1 MNWKRAGHIGLLL
14 LLTSAAI
21 ACSEVVPPPP
31 QDSYEQVTLTPF
43 PTATVV
49 PTASPIPG
57 GAEGI
62 GLAFFRAWEGKDYL
76 GMYSLL
82 SPQSQALVGSR
93 TFVTYYED
101 LMSTAT
107 VQSVH
112 TQPQSALQDGERAEF
127 GARVTWETAAV
138 GSITRD
144 HVMDLVYSDGRW
156 GVIWD
161 ESLVL
166 PELEGGYGLHM
177 AHRVPARANIYDR
190 DGDALAYQG
199 NVITLAVIPGQ
210 IEDEEALLA
219 TLSPLLGLEPDE
231 IEFLYVASKPD
242 WYVPLGD
249 ITGEQM
255 QEHYEELLPFIDA
268 GLVTDDRLTRLYTD
282 GGIAPHI
289 VGYTGYIPAEYVDEY
304 LQVGYEGDEQV
315 GLAGVEEWGEP
326 YLSGTRGGVLTVV
339 GPNGEYIDT
348 VQEADPKQSRSIY
361 LSIDREFQK
370 GVEQA
375 LADVIETHELAEIGS
390 VVVMNPK
397 TGAVLAMA
405 SYPDYDPVI
414 FDPLRVDGDA
424 DLIRVLNDPR
434 QPLLNRAA
442 QGEYPAGST
451 FKIVTFAAA
460 VNSGLYT
467 PQTRYSSTG
476 TWNRL
481 GDSFVKVDWRAGGH
495 GTISLSQAL
504 VVSCNSCFYD
514 AGYNVDEMDPFLLP
528 ETARQFGYDEPTDIV
543 GIPESAGLIPD
554 PEWKINNVGEGWVPG
569 DSVHMAIGQGFV
581 QVTPLQMTR
590 LIAAIANGGTLYRPT
605 VIDRIGGGGGVPEE
619 QWPVEVQGELP
630 LEPADLEA
638 IQQSLRDVADSSMGT
653 ATHRFV
659 GLPVPV
665 SGKTGT
671 AETVIGDPHAWFAGY
686 APSEPYTLPDGTVVE
701 EPEIAVVVMV
711 ENSGEGSTVGAPLFR
726 RVVELYY
733 DITPHA
739 PFPWPTE

>member
-1 MNWKRAGHIGLLL
+1 
-14 LLTSAAI
+14 
-21 ACSEVVPPPP
+21 
-31 QDSYEQVTLTPF
+31 
-43 PTATVV
+43 
-49 PTASPIPG
+49 
-57 GAEGI
+57 
-62 GLAFFRAWEGKDYL
+62 
-76 GMYSLL
+76 
-82 SPQSQALVGSR
+82 
-93 TFVTYYED
+93 
-101 LMSTAT
+101 
-107 VQSVH
+107 
-112 TQPQSALQDGERAEF
+112 
-127 GARVTWETAAV
+127 
-138 GSITRD
+138 
-144 HVMDLVYSDGRW
+144 
-156 GVIWD
+156 
-161 ESLVL
+161 
-166 PELEGGYGLHM
+166 
-177 AHRVPARANIYDR
+177 
-190 DGDALAYQG
+190 
-199 NVITLAVIPGQ
+199 
-210 IEDEEALLA
+210 
-219 TLSPLLGLEPDE
+219 
-231 IEFLYVASKPD
+231 LYAASKPD

-255 QEHYEELLPFIDA
+255 QEHYEELLPFMDA
-268 GLVTDDRLTRLYTD
+268 GLVTDDRLTRLYTV

-304 LQVGYEGDEQV
+304 IQIGYEGDEQV
-315 GLAGVEEWGEP
+315 GLAGVEGWGEP
-326 YLSGTRGGVLTVV
+326 YLSGTRGGTLTVV

-348 VQEADPKQSRSIY
+348 VQESDPKQSRSIY
-361 LSIDREFQK
+361 LSIDKQFQE

-375 LADVIETHELAEIGS
+375 LADAIETHELAETGS

-414 FDPLRVDGDA
+414 FDPLRIDGDA

-434 QPLLNRAA
+434 QPLLNRAT

-467 PQTRYSSTG
+467 PETRYTSTG
-476 TWNRL
+476 SWNRL
-481 GDSFVKVDWRAGGH
+481 GDSFVKYDWRSGGH
-495 GTISLSQAL
+495 GTITLSQAL
-504 VVSCNSCFYD
+504 IVSCNSCFYD
-514 AGYNVDEMDPFLLP
+514 AGYNLDQMDPFLLP
-528 ETARQFGYDEPTDIV
+528 ETARLFGYGEPTDIV

-581 QVTPLQMTR
+581 LVTPLQMTR

-630 LEPADLEA
+630 LEQEELEA
-638 IQQSLRDVADSSMGT
+638 IQNSLRDAANSYMGT
-653 ATHRFV
+653 STHRFV

-701 EPEIAVVVMV
+701 EPEIAIVVMV

-726 RVVELYY
+726 RIVELYY

>member
-1 MNWKRAGHIGLLL
+1 
-14 LLTSAAI
+14 
-21 ACSEVVPPPP
+21 
-31 QDSYEQVTLTPF
+31 
-43 PTATVV
+43 
-49 PTASPIPG
+49 
-57 GAEGI
+57 
-62 GLAFFRAWEGKDYL
+62 
-76 GMYSLL
+76 
-82 SPQSQALVGSR
+82 
-93 TFVTYYED
+93 
-101 LMSTAT
+101 MSTAT

-112 TQPQSALQDGERAEF
+112 TQPQSALQEGERAEF

-138 GSITRD
+138 GSISRD
-144 HVMDLVYSDGRW
+144 HVMDLVYSDERW

-177 AHRVPARANIYDR
+177 AHRVPARANIYDK

-199 NVITLAVIPGQ
+199 SVITLAVIPGQ
-210 IEDEEALLA
+210 IEDEEGLLA

-231 IEFLYVASKPD
+231 IEFLYAASKPD
-242 WYVPLGD
+242 WWVPLGD
-249 ITGEQM
+249 ITGEVM
-255 QEHYEELLPFIDA
+255 QENYEELLPFIDA

-289 VGYTGYIPAEYVDEY
+289 VGYTGYIPAEYVGEY
-304 LQVGYEGDEQV
+304 IQLGYEGDEQV
-315 GLAGVEEWGEP
+315 GLAGIEEWAEP
-326 YLSGTRGGVLTVV
+326 YLSGTRGGILTVV

-348 VQEADPKQSRSIY
+348 VQEADPKQSRAIY

-370 GVEQA
+370 DVEQA
-375 LADVIETHELAEIGS
+375 LADVIETHELAETGS
-390 VVVMNPK
+390 IVVMNPQ

-414 FDPLRVDGDA
+414 FDPLRIDGDA

-434 QPLLNRAA
+434 QPLLNRAT

-467 PQTRYSSTG
+467 PQTRYTSTG
-476 TWNRL
+476 SWNRL
-481 GDSFVKVDWRAGGH
+481 GDSFVKYDWRSGGH
-495 GTISLSQAL
+495 GTVSLSQAL

-514 AGYNVDEMDPFLLP
+514 AGYNIDEMDPFLLP
-528 ETARQFGYDEPTDIV
+528 ETARLFGYDEPTGIV
-543 GIPESAGLIPD
+543 GIPESDGLIPD

-590 LIAAIANGGTLYRPT
+590 LIAAIANGGTLYRPA

-619 QWPVEVQGELP
+619 SWPAEVQGELP
-630 LEPADLEA
+630 LDPEYLEA
-638 IQQSLRDVADSSMGT
+638 IQDSLRGVADSSMGT

-686 APSEPYTLPDGTVVE
+686 APSEPYTLPDGTVIE

-733 DITPHA
+733 GITPHA
-739 PFPWPTE
+739 PFPWASE

>member
-1 MNWKRAGHIGLLL
+1 
-14 LLTSAAI
+14 
-21 ACSEVVPPPP
+21 
-31 QDSYEQVTLTPF
+31 
-43 PTATVV
+43 
-49 PTASPIPG
+49 
-57 GAEGI
+57 
-62 GLAFFRAWEGKDYL
+62 
-76 GMYSLL
+76 
-82 SPQSQALVGSR
+82 
-93 TFVTYYED
+93 
-101 LMSTAT
+101 
-107 VQSVH
+107 
-112 TQPQSALQDGERAEF
+112 
-127 GARVTWETAAV
+127 
-138 GSITRD
+138 
-144 HVMDLVYSDGRW
+144 
-156 GVIWD
+156 
-161 ESLVL
+161 
-166 PELEGGYGLHM
+166 M
-177 AHRVPARANIYDR
+177 AHRVPERATIYDK

-210 IEDEEALLA
+210 IEDEESLLA

-231 IEFLYVASKPD
+231 IEFLYAASKPD

-255 QEHYEELLPFIDA
+255 QEHDEELLPFMDA
-268 GLVTDDRLTRLYTD
+268 GLVTDDRWTRLYTV

-304 LQVGYEGDEQV
+304 IQIGYEGDEQV
-315 GLAGVEEWGEP
+315 GLAGVEGWGEP
-326 YLSGTRGGVLTVV
+326 YLSGTRGGTLTVV

-348 VQEADPKQSRSIY
+348 VQESDPKQSRSIY
-361 LSIDREFQK
+361 LSIDKQFQE

-375 LADVIETHELAEIGS
+375 LADAIETHELAETGS

-414 FDPLRVDGDA
+414 FDPLRIDGDA

-434 QPLLNRAA
+434 QPLLNRAT

-467 PQTRYSSTG
+467 PETRYTSTG
-476 TWNRL
+476 SWNRL
-481 GDSFVKVDWRAGGH
+481 GDSFVKYDWRSGGH
-495 GTISLSQAL
+495 GTITLSQAL
-504 VVSCNSCFYD
+504 IVSCNSCFYD
-514 AGYNVDEMDPFLLP
+514 AGYNLDQMDPFLLP
-528 ETARQFGYDEPTDIV
+528 ETARLFGYGEPTDIV

-581 QVTPLQMTR
+581 LVTPLQMTR

-630 LEPADLEA
+630 LEQEELEA
-638 IQQSLRDVADSSMGT
+638 IQNSLRDAANSYMGT
-653 ATHRFV
+653 STHRFV

-701 EPEIAVVVMV
+701 EPEIAIVVMV

-726 RVVELYY
+726 RIVELYY

>member
-1 MNWKRAGHIGLLL
+1 MNWKRAVHIGLLL

-31 QDSYEQVTLTPF
+31 QDSYEQATLTPV
-43 PTATVV
+43 PTSTVV

-82 SPQSQALVGSR
+82 SPQSQALVDSR

-112 TQPQSALQDGERAEF
+112 TQPQSALQEGERAEF

-231 IEFLYVASKPD
+231 IEFLYAASKPD

-255 QEHYEELLPFIDA
+255 QEHYEELLPFMDA
-268 GLVTDDRLTRLYTD
+268 GLVTDDRLTRLYAD

-414 FDPLRVDGDA
+414 FDPLRIDGDA

-467 PQTRYSSTG
+467 PQTRYNSTG
-476 TWNRL
+476 SWNRL
-481 GDSFVKVDWRAGGH
+481 GDSFVKYDWRAGGH
-495 GTISLSQAL
+495 GSVSLSQAL
-504 VVSCNSCFYD
+504 IVSCNSCFYD
-514 AGYNVDEMDPFLLP
+514 AGYNLDELDPFLLP
-528 ETARQFGYDEPTDIV
+528 ETAREFGYDEPTDIV

-569 DSVHMAIGQGFV
+569 DSVNMAIGQGFV

-619 QWPVEVQGELP
+619 QWPVEIQGELP
-630 LEPADLEA
+630 LEQEELEA
-638 IQQSLRDVADSSMGT
+638 MQDSLRDVADSYMGT

-701 EPEIAVVVMV
+701 EPEIAIVVMV

-726 RVVELYY
+726 RIVELYY